1 MRLLKRTY
9 TLPTEIIQPFE
20 EAVGRGQR
28 SALLASLLKD
38 WLEAR
43 RRERLR
49 REVVAGCQEMAEEYL
64 ALEQAYHTLEEEA
77 HRGL

>member
-1 MRLLKRTY
+1 MKLLKRTY
-9 TLPTEIIQPFE
+9 TMPPDILQPFE
-20 EAVGRGQR
+20 EAVDRGHR

-38 WLEAR
+38 WLEGR

-49 REVVAGCQEMAEEYL
+49 REVLAGCQEMAEEYL
-64 ALEQAYHTLEEEA
+64 AQEQAYHPLEEEA